1 MLAVEV
7 HTIVTE
13 WGTLRFRLTDFFQQ
27 RTVVGPHLSV
37 KPRFDCTVISLFQL
51 AAIFL
56 LFVKRHWFQIKF
68 TIGQNVTRST
78 VANQRLQQKHV
89 IGGVAE

>member
-13 WGTLRFRLTDFFQQ
+13 RGTLRFRLTDFFQQ

-37 KPRFDCTVISLFQL
+37 KPRVDCTANPNIL
-51 AAIFL
+51 
-56 LFVKRHWFQIKF
+56 RIK
-68 TIGQNVTRST
+68 VLRSH
-78 VANQRLQQKHV
+78 LQS
-89 IGGVAE
+89 

>member
-37 KPRFDCTVISLFQL
+37 KPRFDCIL
-51 AAIFL
+51 AKNILPHKFFHKVNARIYS
-56 LFVKRHWFQIKF
+56 KRPI
-68 TIGQNVTRST
+68 IGSFERPF
-78 VANQRLQQKHV
+78 RR
-89 IGGVAE
+89 